1 MGSWGV
7 RRRRGFATLAG
18 LPDEAFRAALDG
30 SDDPVARHLAK
41 EQRIAAALRA
51 AATIEGSL
59 AAADV
64 TGGTAPDRVAAALA
78 AAKERLGAA

>member
-1 MGSWGV
+1 MGGAEAE
-7 RRRRGFATLAG
+7 GIPTLAG

-41 EQRIAAALRA
+41 EKGIAATLRA

-59 AAADV
+59 ASADV